1 MLVLPQNLT
10 ASITLHLLND
20 SDSLTVF
27 WLISCCF
34 QRRNLRPLSAEV
46 AEQAANESQ
55 LSGVGSPVYPHSV
68 LEPRLAEER
77 LGNLLK
83 QWLKP
88 CLRLQHTDSLSLVL
102 GSPELRAEWS
112 VGRWAGQCPAAPPG
126 SFCFFLP
133 APPGWLLGFPASQAE
148 FPESSLSPRAA

>member
-10 ASITLHLLND
+10 ASITHHLLND
-20 SDSLTVF
+20 SESLTVF

-55 LSGVGSPVYPHSV
+55 LSGVGSTVCPHLA
-68 LEPRLAEER
+68 LEPLLPEER

-83 QWLKP
+83 RCFKP

-102 GSPELRAEWS
+102 GSPELGVESS
-112 VGRWAGQCPAAPPG
+112 VGGWAGQCPAAPPG

-133 APPGWLLGFPASQAE
+133 HPGVAPGFPSI
-148 FPESSLSPRAA
+148 PGRVS